1 MSTWVLRLYL
11 YVSELTSRHRLD
23 TTVYDEAL
31 DDFGSNAD
39 DFM

>member
-1 MSTWVLRLYL
+1 MM
-11 YVSELTSRHRLD
+11 VSLFCRLD
-23 TTVYDEAL
+23 TTVYDKAL

>member
-1 MSTWVLRLYL
+1 M
-11 YVSELTSRHRLD
+11 YVSLFCRLD

>member
-1 MSTWVLRLYL
+1 MVVFVACRGSVLI
-11 YVSELTSRHRLD
+11 SHFFCRLD

>member
-1 MSTWVLRLYL
+1 MYAFGTDQCLFC
-11 YVSELTSRHRLD
+11 RLD

>member
-1 MSTWVLRLYL
+1 MRSALINL
-11 YVSELTSRHRLD
+11 SFRLD

>member
-1 MSTWVLRLYL
+1 VPCDYICHVT
-11 YVSELTSRHRLD
+11 ELTSHCRLD

-31 DDFGSNAD
+31 DDFGTNPG